1 MFFLLIWLIF
11 SCANMAIV
19 GRLLSL
25 EMGRKK
31 KGVIQGDGY
40 MFMSLL
46 CIILGP
52 LATTF
57 MFGLFYK
64 GNRK

>member
-1 MFFLLIWLIF
+1 M
-11 SCANMAIV
+11 N
-19 GRLLSL
+19 
-25 EMGRKK
+25 RKK

-46 CIILGP
+46 CILLGP
-52 LATTF
+52 LATAF

-64 GNRK
+64 GNKK